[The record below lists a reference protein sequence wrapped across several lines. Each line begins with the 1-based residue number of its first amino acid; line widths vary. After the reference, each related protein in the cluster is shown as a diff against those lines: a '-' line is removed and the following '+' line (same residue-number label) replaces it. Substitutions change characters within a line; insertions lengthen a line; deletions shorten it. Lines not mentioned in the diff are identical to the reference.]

1 MNTYLEEYRRKLTTA
16 EKAVQLVKSGDYLD
30 YGTFNGKPIALD
42 KALAARRDELQGV
55 TVRVVA
61 SIPPVPQVVQQDPT
75 NKAFRYL
82 SWYYSALDRKMGDL
96 GLCDHLPFTYHEANF
111 ITQTFEEIRPNVVM
125 CQVTPMDEHGYFN
138 FGPNNSHTFDLCM
151 RADHV
156 IVEVNENV
164 PRCLGGSQEAIH
176 LSQVTYVVEG
186 DNSPLFEL
194 PPPAEPT
201 EEEKIIAGLII
212 EEIHDGACLQL
223 GIGSLPNLIGI
234 RLSKSGIRDIGIHSE
249 MFCEAFI
256 DMFEAGC
263 ISNRFKTFDCHK
275 ATYTFG
281 LGTRKLY
288 DFMHNNSLLSSQPAC
303 VVNKPSIIATN
314 DNMASINNIVEVDL
328 FSQVCSESVGVRHV
342 SGTGGQLDFVQGAF
356 ASKGG
361 KSFLAF
367 SSSFV
372 DGNGDRHSRIKS
384 VLTPG
389 SVVTVPRTLVHF
401 LVTEQG
407 MVNVKA
413 KSVWERAE
421 ALISIAHP
429 DFRDDLLQEAE
440 QMKIWRRSNK
450 CAG

>member
-1 MNTYLEEYRRKLTTA
+1 MNTYWEEYKRKLTTA
-16 EKAVQLVKSGDYLD
+16 EKAVQLVKSGNYVD

-42 KALAARRDELQGV
+42 QALAARRDEMQGV

-61 SIPPVPQVVQQDPT
+61 SIPPVPQVVQQDPQ
-75 NKAFRYL
+75 NKCFRYL

-96 GLCDHLPFTYHEANF
+96 GVCDHLPFTYHEANF
-111 ITQTFEEIRPNVVM
+111 IAQTFEDIRPNVVM

-151 RADHV
+151 RADYV
-156 IVEVNENV
+156 IVEVNTNV

-176 LSQVTYVVEG
+176 ISQVSHIVEG
-186 DNSPLFEL
+186 NNTPMFEL
-194 PPPAEPT
+194 PPTGVPT
-201 EEEKIIAGLII
+201 WEEDKIADFII
-212 EEIHDGACLQL
+212 NEIHDGSCLQL
-223 GIGSLPNLIGI
+223 GIGALPNLIGT
-234 RLSKSGIRDIGIHSE
+234 RLAKSGIKDVGIHSE

-263 ISNRFKTFDCHK
+263 ISNSRKGFDRHK
-275 ATYTFG
+275 STYTFG
-281 LGTRKLY
+281 LGSQRLY
-288 DFMHNNSLLSSQPAC
+288 DFMHNNSQLSSQPAC

-314 DNMASINNIVEVDL
+314 ENMVSINNIVEVDL
-328 FSQVCSESVGVRHV
+328 FSQVCSESAGVRHI

-356 ASKGG
+356 ASPGG

-367 SSSFV
+367 SSSFKDK
-372 DGNGDRHSRIKS
+372 DGQLHSRIRS
-384 VLTPG
+384 ILTPG
-389 SVVTVPRTLVHF
+389 SVVTVPRTLVHY

-407 MVNVKA
+407 MANLKA

-421 ALISIAHP
+421 SLINIAHP
-429 DFRDDLLQEAE
+429 DFRDDLLKEAE

-450 CAG
+450 SAG

>member
-1 MNTYLEEYRRKLTTA
+1 MNTYLEEYKRKLTTP
-16 EKAVQLVKSGDYLD
+16 EKAVKLVNSGNYID

-42 KALAARRDELQGV
+42 QALAARRDELQGV

-61 SIPPVPQVVQQDPT
+61 SIPPVPQVVQQDPQ

-82 SWYYSALDRKMGDL
+82 SWYYSALDRKMGDF
-96 GLCDHLPFTYHEANF
+96 GVCDHLPFTYHEANF
-111 ITQTFEEIRPNVVM
+111 IAQTYEEIRPNVVM

-151 RADHV
+151 RADYV
-156 IVEVNENV
+156 VVEVNNNV

-176 LSQVTYVVEG
+176 ISQVSQVVEG
-186 DNSPLFEL
+186 EHSPMFEL
-194 PPPAEPT
+194 PASDAPT
-201 EEEKIIAGLII
+201 EDEQKIAEYII
-212 EEIHDGACLQL
+212 SEIHDGSCLQL

-234 RLSKSGIRDIGIHSE
+234 RLAQSGIKDVGIHSE

-256 DMFEAGC
+256 NMFEAGC
-263 ISNRFKTFDCHK
+263 ITNRLKNFDRHK
-275 ATYTFG
+275 ASYTFG
-281 LGTRKLY
+281 LGSKKLY
-288 DFMHNNSLLSSQPAC
+288 DFMDNNSLLSSQPAG

-328 FSQVCSESVGVRHV
+328 FSQVCSESVGVRHI

-356 ASKGG
+356 ASRGG

-367 SSSFV
+367 SSSFI
-372 DGNGDRHSRIKS
+372 DTNGNRVSRIKS

-389 SVVTVPRTLVHF
+389 SVVTVPRTLVHY

-407 MVNVKA
+407 MINVKA

-421 ALISIAHP
+421 ALIGIAHP
-429 DFRDDLLQEAE
+429 DFRDDLLREAE